1 MTAHIPRLP
10 FALDPLMAEAKRR
23 ARQRRFL
30 IVVGVLALVGGA
42 AGAVVLFRSPGGPPS
57 SLPAGLGGGSAQTR
71 GTVLGQ
77 FPRLGISF
85 RYPAGWRR
93 VHCSPAITLNGTRGV
108 TYLTTAPRAGCSP
121 SAQRRTS
128 ANGVAVLWQQ
138 APVVVRHGG
147 NARIGGQPAQ
157 VYLQAV
163 HAPSG
168 VVLFGPA
175 PCADSGGQRLIEAQ
189 INEPATANYGFEMF
203 ACLRGPKLR
212 RSQAAVGQML
222 TSVRFYPRPRH

>member
-1 MTAHIPRLP
+1 MTTHLPRLP

-30 IVVGVLALVGGA
+30 IAVVVLALIGGA
-42 AGAVVLFRSPGGPPS
+42 AGAAAVFRSPGGPMS
-57 SLPAGLGGGSAQTR
+57 SLPAALAGGSAQAR
-71 GTVLGQ
+71 GTELAD
-77 FPRLGISF
+77 FPRFGLSF

-93 VHCSPAITLNGTRGV
+93 LDCSPAFTLMGTRGV
-108 TYLTTAPRAGCSP
+108 TYLTTARRAGCSP
-121 SAQRRTS
+121 SAHRRTS
-128 ANGVAVLWQQ
+128 ANGVAILWQQ
-138 APVVVRHGG
+138 APPDIRHGG

-157 VYLQAV
+157 IYVRAL
-163 HAPSG
+163 HAPPG
-168 VVLFGPA
+168 AVAYGAV

-189 INEPATANYGFEMF
+189 IHEPATANYGFEMF

-222 TSVRFYPRPRH
+222 ASVRFYPRPRH

>member
-1 MTAHIPRLP
+1 MTAHIRRLP

-23 ARQRRFL
+23 ARQRRFRIAL
-30 IVVGVLALVGGA
+30 IVLALVGGA
-42 AGAVVLFRSPGGPPS
+42 AGAFAAFRSPNGPMS
-57 SLPAGLGGGSAQTR
+57 SLPAALGGGSAQTR
-71 GTVLGQ
+71 GTVLAQ

-93 VHCSPAITLNGTRGV
+93 LHCSPAFTNFGSRGV
-108 TYLTTAPRAGCSP
+108 TYLTTARRAGCSP
-121 SAQRRTS
+121 SSHRLTS

-138 APVVVRHGG
+138 APLVIRHGG

-157 VYLQAV
+157 VYIRPRHVPA
-163 HAPSG
+163 G
-168 VVLFGPA
+168 VVLYGPDA
-175 PCADSGGQRLIEAQ
+175 CADSGGQRVIAAQ

-222 TSVRFYPRPRH
+222 STVRFYPRFTH